1 MLRNDMFSTR
11 LWILTS
17 IQRAGFEV
25 FFLRQ
30 YVVIQNFAAIVLLEY
45 MYIYICILCITKFSD
60 RCIGL
65 LQLVATAVGPFTS
78 FQKHCRDK
86 TKALHHMHP

>member
-45 MYIYICILCITKFSD
+45 MYIY
-60 RCIGL
+60 
-65 LQLVATAVGPFTS
+65 VYYV
-78 FQKHCRDK
+78 
-86 TKALHHMHP
+86 

>member
-45 MYIYICILCITKFSD
+45 MYIYMYIMYNEIFRQMHRSSSTCGNS
-60 RCIGL
+60 RW
-65 LQLVATAVGPFTS
+65 PF
-78 FQKHCRDK
+78 H
-86 TKALHHMHP
+86 